1 MRTAFALLAI
11 SLTAASPAAA
21 AQHLQTGE
29 DPYKG
34 SHREQRVGH
43 QLEIAKRATEPF
55 RDVRVAR
62 RAGYEPA
69 DECVAGPD
77 GAMGIHYSNPR
88 LIEDPRLQIRRPEI
102 LVYEPRGE
110 RRRLV
115 AVEYYRADA
124 DGRLDT
130 DDDRPY
136 LFGRGFDGPMEG
148 HEPGMPVHYD
158 LHAWIWKQNPAGVFA
173 QFNPR
178 VSCPDAHGASES
190 DALY

>member
-1 MRTAFALLAI
+1 MPNAFALLAI
-11 SLTAASPAAA
+11 GVAAAFPAAA
-21 AQHLQTGE
+21 LAHPLTDDPSRNTGSGLRIE
-29 DPYKG
+29 HEESRID
-34 SHREQRVGH
+34 H
-43 QLEIAKRATEPF
+43 QLDIAKRATERF
-55 RDVRVAR
+55 RDVQAAR

-69 DECVAGPD
+69 GECVAGPD
-77 GAMGIHYSNPR
+77 GAMGIHYSNPG

-110 RRRLV
+110 RRKLV
-115 AVEYYRADA
+115 AVEYYRTDA

-158 LHAWIWKQNPAGVFA
+158 LHAWIWKRNPAGVFA

-178 VSCPDAHGASES
+178 VSCPDPSRSH
-190 DALY
+190 

>member
-1 MRTAFALLAI
+1 MRIAFVVLVI
-11 SLTAASPAAA
+11 GLTAATAAVA
-21 AQHLQTGE
+21 IAHPPNGG
-29 DPYKG
+29 DHSDG
-34 SHREQRVGH
+34 SHKASSVRHELQIVR
-43 QLEIAKRATEPF
+43 RATERF

-69 DECVAGPD
+69 AECVAGPD
-77 GAMGIHYSNPR
+77 GGMGIHYSNPQ

-115 AVEYYRADA
+115 AVEYYRTDA

-158 LHAWIWKQNPAGVFA
+158 LHAWVWKRNPDGVFA
-173 QFNPR
+173 MFNPR
-178 VSCPDAHGASES
+178 VSCPEVPPAR
-190 DALY
+190 

>member
-1 MRTAFALLAI
+1 MRITCTALVCALVAALAPMA
-11 SLTAASPAAA
+11 LAHPPGGHEGKNQYEASPHT
-21 AQHLQTGE
+21 Q
-29 DPYKG
+29 
-34 SHREQRVGH
+34 H
-43 QLEIAKRATEPF
+43 QLEKVRKATKRY
-55 RDVRVAR
+55 RDVREAQ
-62 RAGYEPA
+62 RAGYVRTG
-69 DECVAGPD
+69 ECVSSPE
-77 GAMGIHYSNPR
+77 GAMGVHYTHPGLADDRR
-88 LIEDPRLQIRRPEI
+88 LNIRRPEI

-158 LHAWIWKQNPAGVFA
+158 LHAWVWKHNPAGTFA
-173 QFNPR
+173 MWNPR
-178 VSCPDAHGASES
+178 VQCPEES
-190 DALY
+190 R

>member
-1 MRTAFALLAI
+1 MRIASVALTVAVGAALL
-11 SLTAASPAAA
+11 PAAA
-21 AQHLQTGE
+21 VAHPPTDEGVDHKTQHQI
-29 DPYKG
+29 
-34 SHREQRVGH
+34 
-43 QLEIAKRATEPF
+43 EIVRKATERF

-69 DECVAGPD
+69 AECVAGPD
-77 GAMGIHYSNPR
+77 GGMGVHYTNPELVR
-88 LIEDPRLQIRRPEI
+88 DPELAIRRPEI
-102 LVYEPRGE
+102 LVYEPRGD

-115 AVEYYRADA
+115 AVEYYRDDA

-158 LHAWIWKQNPAGVFA
+158 LHAWVWKHNPSGIFS

-178 VSCPDAHGASES
+178 VRCPQGGE
-190 DALY
+190 

>member
-1 MRTAFALLAI
+1 MSFAPAVLMLGLA
-11 SLTAASPAAA
+11 LAPAGVAADHP
-21 AQHLQTGE
+21 E
-29 DPYKG
+29 
-34 SHREQRVGH
+34 REH
-43 QLEIAKRATEPF
+43 ATERDQLGVVRHATERF

-62 RAGYEPA
+62 RAGYVPA
-69 DECVAGPD
+69 ETCVAGPE
-77 GAMGIHYSNPR
+77 GAMGVHYTHPR
-88 LIEDPRLQIRRPEI
+88 LARDRKIRIRRPEI
-102 LVYEPRGE
+102 LVYEPHGHK
-110 RRRLV
+110 RRLV

-158 LHAWIWKQNPAGVFA
+158 LHAWVWKRNPAGTFA

-178 VSCPDAHGASES
+178 VECPPEPEAPDG
-190 DALY
+190 D